1 MGTFGMA
8 ALAVGVVVVGLGGTA
23 LWVRIRGHQFR
34 REISQAQRAKSA
46 GDLPEQ

>member
-1 MGTFGMA
+1 MA

-34 REISQAQRAKSA
+34 REISQAQREKSA